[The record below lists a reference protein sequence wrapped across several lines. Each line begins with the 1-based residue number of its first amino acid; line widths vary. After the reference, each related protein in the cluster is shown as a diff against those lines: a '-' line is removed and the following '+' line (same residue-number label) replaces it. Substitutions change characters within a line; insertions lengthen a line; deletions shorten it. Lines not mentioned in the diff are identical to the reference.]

1 MKNATSR
8 TCTYFKQPSMHLD
21 QRRSRRIIDYLP
33 IEVHAAGKKNARCVA
48 GPFSGRI
55 IDISHHGACL
65 LMTQVLRNGFHVF
78 YSTRENNSLLLQLTI
93 DRPPD
98 LDRCTLSAYPVWID
112 FFQRQQIKAFKM
124 GIEFTEDAE
133 RDRVQQLREAL
144 HRNQQERAK
153 WWLDHSGI
161 G

>member
-1 MKNATSR
+1 
-8 TCTYFKQPSMHLD
+8 MHLD

-33 IEVHAAGKKNARCVA
+33 IEVHATGKKNARCVA

-55 IDISHHGACL
+55 IDFSHHGACL

-124 GIEFTEDAE
+124 GIEFTGDAE